1 MEILKKIDDLLIG
14 WGISPSRADMLDQFI
29 AFALILAVAFLA
41 DVLCRKILLKV
52 VAQLVKKTKATWDDI
67 VFDRKVMVHLSRMVA
82 PVIIYLFVPLA
93 FVEVGS
99 SAMDFIRRICLIY
112 IIITFLSFVNSFL
125 KAVYS
130 VYSEKEQFR
139 DRPLKGML
147 QTMQVILW
155 LVGGIVVVGELI
167 GRDPLSLLAGLGAS
181 AAILMLV
188 FKDSIMGFVSG
199 VQLSANDMLKVGDW
213 IEMPKYGANGTVIEV
228 TLNTVKVRN
237 WDNTITTIPPYLLVS
252 DSFQNWRGMRESGG
266 RRVKRSINIDMTSVR
281 FCTPEMLAKYRK
293 IQLLKDYV
301 EQTEEVIEKYNVE
314 NGIDNSI
321 LVNGRRQTNLGV
333 FRAYLTAY
341 LKSLPDVNQELTCMV
356 RQLQPTD
363 RGIPI
368 ELYFFCA
375 LKDWV
380 PYEGGAGGCVRPCAG
395 NYPRI
400 RFAGIPVS
408 VRQRF
413 PAGTACCFRRKR
425 SLIPTIKKAYIYCIS
440 HRESLPLNP
449 ILKGQNI
456 PIFSPKTSPCFGVLH
471 PGVLGEN
478 IPMFWGNTSG
488 CFRYSVI

>member
-1 MEILKKIDDLLIG
+1 MKRKVVPHLIHTLPGILIYFLLPHTFVHGVELLGLAQKVCAVYIV
-14 WGISPSRADMLDQFI
+14 AAL
-29 AFALILAVAFLA
+29 AFALNGLLLVFLDFHNQKDNSKNHPMKGFVQVLQVLLFFVAAIIAISILI
-41 DVLCRKILLKV
+41 DKSP
-52 VAQLVKKTKATWDDI
+52 AT
-67 VFDRKVMVHLSRMVA
+67 
-82 PVIIYLFVPLA
+82 LF
-93 FVEVGS
+93 
-99 SAMDFIRRICLIY
+99 
-112 IIITFLSFVNSFL
+112 
-125 KAVYS
+125 
-130 VYSEKEQFR
+130 
-139 DRPLKGML
+139 
-147 QTMQVILW
+147 
-155 LVGGIVVVGELI
+155 
-167 GRDPLSLLAGLGAS
+167 AGLGAS

-380 PYEGGAGGCVRPCAG
+380 PYEGVQADVFDHVLAIIPEFDLQVFQSPSGRDFQRVLPAASEEKGA
-395 NYPRI
+395 
-400 RFAGIPVS
+400 
-408 VRQRF
+408 
-413 PAGTACCFRRKR
+413 
-425 SLIPTIKKAYIYCIS
+425 
-440 HRESLPLNP
+440 
-449 ILKGQNI
+449 
-456 PIFSPKTSPCFGVLH
+456 
-471 PGVLGEN
+471 
-478 IPMFWGNTSG
+478 
-488 CFRYSVI
+488 